1 MFAYQYIPA
10 PATNLPLSTN
20 ETTGNPL
27 TTGYNSSMKSLC
39 ILGRQAGISIAEL
52 ESLYG
57 AEAVTI
63 VNDEVALVD
72 AEVDQ
77 ARLGGTQ
84 KIARLYTVIPAQSWS
99 ELENYLT
106 QTLPVQLADMPDRK
120 IHFGVSLYGL
130 HVSIKQL
137 QKSTF
142 AIKKALRASGKSI
155 RVIPNKHLALSS
167 AQVYHNHIIDENGAE
182 IVICRARDGQIY
194 IGKTVSVQD
203 IDGYAGRDQN
213 RPKRDARVGML
224 PPKLAQIIIN
234 LAAAHL
240 STSDK
245 PPPTVLDPFCGTGVL
260 LQEALLM
267 RYNAYGSDLEP
278 RMIDYSEQN
287 LAWLD
292 KTYGP
297 LESTFRLQQAD
308 ATTHKWLDPFDA
320 VAAEGFLGKPL
331 RHAPAAKEQRAITA
345 EADDIFRQFLRN
357 LATQTPSG
365 FRACIAVPAWHTE
378 SGIKHLET
386 LESLAD
392 LGYNRVSFVHVGDPE
407 LIYHRKDQVVGRELV
422 VLTRT

>member
-1 MFAYQYIPA
+1 MYQYIPA
-10 PATNLPLSTN
+10 NESSLPLSVN

-27 TTGYNSSMKSLC
+27 ATGYNSGMKSLC

-57 AEAVTI
+57 ADALTVL
-63 VNDEVALVD
+63 NDDVALVD
-72 AEVDQ
+72 ADVDQ

-84 KIARLYTVIPAQSWS
+84 KIARLYTVTPAQNWG
-99 ELENYLT
+99 ELEHYLT
-106 QTLPVQLADMPDRK
+106 QTLPVQLADMPERK

-142 AIKKALRASGKSI
+142 AIKKALRASGKSV

-167 AQVYHNHIIDENGAE
+167 AQVYHNNIVNENGAE
-182 IVICRARDGQIY
+182 IVICRASDGRLY

-224 PPKLAQIIIN
+224 PPKLAQIIVN
-234 LAAAHL
+234 LATPRL
-240 STSDK
+240 DSSYNQ
-245 PPPTVLDPFCGTGVL
+245 PPTVLDPFCGTGVL

-267 RYNAYGSDLEP
+267 GYTAYGSDLEP
-278 RMIDYSEQN
+278 RMVDFSEQN

-292 KTYGP
+292 KSYGP
-297 LESTFRLQQAD
+297 LRSTFRLQHAD
-308 ATTHKWLDPFDA
+308 ATTHTWSAPLDA

-331 RHAPAAKEQRAITA
+331 RNAPAAKEQRAITA
-345 EADDIFRQFLRN
+345 EADDIFRRFLQN

-378 SGIKHLET
+378 SSIKHLET
-386 LESLAD
+386 LESLTD
-392 LGYNRVSFVHVGDPE
+392 LGYNRVSFVHVGDSE